1 MDHPNQVGASSM
13 TSVDRNIPTLTKSQ
27 ADCLTVLRNPGF
39 SQSKIAITAK
49 LDLRGTEAALGRLEA
64 LGLAK
69 RNDLNL
75 WLATTS
81 GETCSFE
88 TIADEPRRRGRAPR
102 PTAQLSL
109 DLADRR
115 LSGPAPTEPGPNARR
130 LLDLLDRPKR
140 GRAFARELGITRQG
154 VRQLII
160 RLHAQGRISFGDPD
174 DPLWLVK
181 RMDDDTPIL
190 SRDEERALS
199 ALPRDYLTDA
209 KRIEL
214 AAGLPEGTI
223 EPILANL
230 IDAGF
235 TEVVDGLQG
244 ELMFRVT
251 AAGLEHPQ
259 YLRSGR
265 RAPRP
270 PLPVKS
276 DRVRAVMQTIFDA
289 GELRIRDV
297 KGLTKIPQ
305 QSINAL
311 MQYLKRRRLVAKA
324 GDRFDAPYS
333 LTELGRATLAE
344 MTLRRAA

>member
-1 MDHPNQVGASSM
+1 M
-13 TSVDRNIPTLTKSQ
+13 TSVDRNIPSLTKSQ
-27 ADCLTVLRNPGF
+27 ADCLMVLRNPGY
-39 SQSKIAITAK
+39 SQSKIAIAAK
-49 LDLRGTEAALGRLEA
+49 LDLRGTEAALRKLEE

-69 RNDLNL
+69 RNGLNL
-75 WLATTS
+75 WLTTTS

-88 TIADEPRRRGRAPR
+88 TIADEPRRRGRP
-102 PTAQLSL
+102 PGPYAQLSL

-115 LSGPAPTEPGPNARR
+115 LSGLAPAEPGPNAQR

-209 KRIEL
+209 RRIEV

-223 EPILANL
+223 EPILASL

-235 TEVVDGLQG
+235 AEVVDGLQG
-244 ELMFRVT
+244 ELVFRIT

-259 YLRSGR
+259 YIRSGR

-276 DRVRAVMQTIFDA
+276 DRVRAVMQTISDA

-297 KGLTKIPQ
+297 KVLTKIPER
-305 QSINAL
+305 SINAL

-324 GDRFDAPYS
+324 EDRFDAPYS

>member
-1 MDHPNQVGASSM
+1 M
-13 TSVDRNIPTLTKSQ
+13 
-27 ADCLTVLRNPGF
+27 
-39 SQSKIAITAK
+39 
-49 LDLRGTEAALGRLEA
+49 
-64 LGLAK
+64 
-69 RNDLNL
+69 
-75 WLATTS
+75 
-81 GETCSFE
+81 
-88 TIADEPRRRGRAPR
+88 
-102 PTAQLSL
+102 
-109 DLADRR
+109 
-115 LSGPAPTEPGPNARR
+115 
-130 LLDLLDRPKR
+130 
-140 GRAFARELGITRQG
+140 GITRQG

-209 KRIEL
+209 RRVEV

-223 EPILANL
+223 EPILASL

-235 TEVVDGLQG
+235 AEVVDGLQG

-259 YLRSGR
+259 YIRSGR

-276 DRVRAVMQTIFDA
+276 DRVRAVMQTISDA

-297 KGLTKIPQ
+297 KVLTKIPQ
-305 QSINAL
+305 RSINAL

-324 GDRFDAPYS
+324 EDRFDAPYS
-333 LTELGRATLAE
+333 LTELGSATLAE